1 MWGSLGAGLRWRAC
15 HGASVAVA
23 VAAALIVVGVSSVES
38 AAAASST
45 TRPIQ
50 VTGATGP
57 SASHLSALA
66 KLRACQ
72 VFTLTCLRGHVLGR
86 GLAWR
91 GWRWPQKG

>member
-1 MWGSLGAGLRWRAC
+1 
-15 HGASVAVA
+15 
-23 VAAALIVVGVSSVES
+23 
-38 AAAASST
+38 
-45 TRPIQ
+45 